1 VRVKTGW
8 LLSVVL
14 MSAVFMA
21 ACGGSESGGDT
32 ADDAPTPTTR
42 SDTDPALVEA
52 AKKEG
57 KIVFYNGQNPER
69 AALVTKAFETK
80 YPGIKVETLRL
91 AGSQLTARY
100 DADSKAGN
108 VPDLMSSAGPAFYKA
123 NVEKGTFLKLSAEEV
138 PSYANWP
145 KEYSHFGDTAAR
157 ISITPWRVIVNTDR
171 VTDAQTPKTWQ
182 DLLKPEFK
190 GEIVYVDPRIIFPS
204 LAQIKVWK
212 DELGEDY
219 TSKLA
224 AQDLTIVE
232 SAVPGIQG
240 VAAGEHGLL
249 VSTEPGVADPL
260 IKEGAPLKHVL
271 VTPTIGTEMFMAVSA
286 KAPHPNAAR
295 LLMDYM
301 LSPEGQE
308 IANGGGGRV
317 SPLPNIPNTDKLPAG
332 FVPTDGDAVEAER
345 DTLTGLMGLN

>member
-1 VRVKTGW
+1 VRIRTGW
-8 LLSVVL
+8 LLGIVL
-14 MSAVFMA
+14 ALAAFAA
-21 ACGGSESGGDT
+21 ACGGSDSGGEA
-32 ADDAPTPTTR
+32 ADGAPTPTLK

-69 AALVTKAFETK
+69 AALVIAAFEKK
-80 YPGIKVETLRL
+80 YPGIKVENLRL

-100 DADSKAGN
+100 DADSKSGN
-108 VPDLMSSAGPAFYKA
+108 VADLMSSAGPAFYQDNIA
-123 NVEKGTFLKLSAEEV
+123 KGTFVKLNAKDV
-138 PSYANWP
+138 PSYAKWP
-145 KEYSHFGDTAAR
+145 KEFSHFEDTAAR

-171 VTDAQTPKTWQ
+171 VPEDQIPKTWE

-212 DELGEDY
+212 DEFGEEY
-219 TSKLA
+219 PRKLA

-240 VAAGEHGLL
+240 VAAGEHSLL

-260 IKEGAPLKHVL
+260 IEEGAPLKHVL
-271 VTPTIGTEMFMAVSA
+271 VTPTIGTEMFMAIST

-295 LLMDYM
+295 LMMDYM

-308 IANGGGGRV
+308 IANGAGGRV
-317 SPLPNIPNTDKLPAG
+317 SPLPNIPNTDKLPSG
-332 FVPTDGDAVEAER
+332 FVPTDGEAVEAAR
-345 DTLTGLMGLN
+345 DELTSLMGLN